1 MAIRIILVKRESL
14 ICLKN
19 ALPRK
24 VGLNTPNGK
33 FSYINANR
41 KKIDPNGNVFYMDTN
56 RKSCI

>member
-24 VGLNTPNGK
+24 VGLNTPSGN
-33 FSYINANR
+33 FSYMNANR
-41 KKIDPNGNVFYMDTN
+41 KKN
-56 RKSCI
+56 RPEWKCFLYEYK